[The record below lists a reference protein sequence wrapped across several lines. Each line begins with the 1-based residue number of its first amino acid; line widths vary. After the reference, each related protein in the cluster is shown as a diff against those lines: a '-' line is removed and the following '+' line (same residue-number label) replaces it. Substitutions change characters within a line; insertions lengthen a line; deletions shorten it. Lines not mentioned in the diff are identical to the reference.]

1 VKLHTSKRSKKGKQ
15 MTTDYKFHA
24 TLQFNQALC
33 KHNQLGGHTL
43 SIKKFKQLPEN
54 EKCSFCANVV
64 KIKFKNF

>member
-1 VKLHTSKRSKKGKQ
+1 

-54 EKCSFCANVV
+54 EKCAFCSKIVN
-64 KIKFKNF
+64 IKFRSF